1 MSTARAHA
9 IVIGGGGTGAAC
21 AYDLALRGCSVTLLE
36 RGEFTSGTTGR
47 HHGQLHCGARYALGD
62 KQIARECMTESS
74 ILRRIV
80 PEAIEYNE
88 GLFVAVDEQDE
99 AWHDR
104 FVEACLAAGIPAEPV
119 SLQAAHRLTPGL
131 SEEIRAAVKVPDGSF
146 DPYRLV
152 LSFFA
157 GALKTGRV
165 KLQNYCEVTGINVSA
180 GKASGV
186 TYHDHTTGED
196 HELKADLLINAGGI
210 WAGRIAE
217 FAGCTVEVTPSPGTM
232 TAVRG
237 RLCDMV
243 ISRLHPAGDGDI
255 IVPQRGLTIIGSTQR
270 LADSYDLVEVP
281 QQDISFLLSSA
292 DRMFSGFS
300 SKPYHTSWAAS
311 RPLYGRSDDS
321 QAVRSLSRD
330 FICIDHLKDDGIS
343 SLFSIVGGKATTLR
357 GMAEKVVDLASEQL
371 RIDEPCTTAIHE
383 LPNHREFYHLQR
395 RTL

>member
-1 MSTARAHA
+1 MQIQSADA

-21 AYDLALRGCSVTLLE
+21 AYDLALRGLSVILLE

-62 KQIARECMTESS
+62 KQIARECMTESA

-99 AWHDR
+99 EWHDR

-119 SLQAAHRLTPGL
+119 SLQEAHRLTPGL
-131 SEEIRAAVKVPDGSF
+131 SEAIRAAVKVPDGSF

-165 KLQNYCEVTGINVSA
+165 RLQNYCEVTGIDVSA
-180 GKASGV
+180 GKACGV
-186 TYHDHTTGED
+186 TYHDHSTGED

-217 FAGCTVEVTPSPGTM
+217 LAGCTVEVTPSPGTM

-270 LADSYDLVEVP
+270 ITDSFDLV
-281 QQDISFLLSSA
+281 DIPREDVSFLLLAA
-292 DRMFSGFS
+292 DRMLTGFS
-300 SKPYHTSWAAS
+300 SHDYHTSWAAS
-311 RPLYGRSDDS
+311 RPLYGKSDTS
-321 QAVRSLSRD
+321 VAVRSLSRD
-330 FICIDHLKDDGIS
+330 FICIDHLKEDGIS

-357 GMAEKVVDLASEQL
+357 GMAEKVVDLATEQL
-371 RIDEPCTTAIHE
+371 GIDQRCRTAE
-383 LPNHREFYHLQR
+383 YRLPEHRQFIRLYR
-395 RTL
+395 RSL